1 MPAPTGDA
9 GAPASIRSAVRSVAR
24 GRGRPIFGLAVTAVL
39 SGIAEAGILAVV
51 AQVGT
56 ALVYGDHHVGV
67 ALGPVDLNPS
77 VATLLI
83 IAAVLSLARIGLL
96 NANARLQSRLAADVQ
111 MDLRKELFGAFT
123 EASWGLQSRERE
135 GHLQEMLTSQ
145 VLQST
150 AGTLQFAAM
159 VSALITFVVLVVS
172 AMLLNV
178 LAAVVVVLVAVIL
191 FALLRP
197 LSALGKRSAKE
208 LSEAQLRFAGGVGE
222 AVRMAEETHVF
233 GVEEAQRLR
242 IGSMV
247 ERAGEL
253 FFTTQYVNRLVP
265 TLFQS
270 LVYLTVIAGLGA
282 LYATGAGDVGAL
294 GAVILIMVR
303 AASYGQQVQS
313 SYQTILQ
320 SLPFAE
326 RLQDETS
333 RFLARRIGSPERR
346 LERIDSLELSAVSFG
361 YRAERPVLS
370 EVSFAACRGD
380 SVGIVGPSGAGKST
394 IVQLLLR
401 LRDPDGGEYLVNGG
415 RAADFSFEDWH
426 HQVAYVPQK
435 PQLLHATVSEN
446 IRYFRE
452 IDEAAVRR
460 AAELA
465 RIDEDIRGWPQGY
478 ETIVGPRADSVS
490 GGQQQRICLAR
501 ALAADPDVLVLDE
514 PTSALDPRSEALIQ
528 ESLRTIAAG
537 LTLFVVT
544 HRMGLLDVCDSL
556 LVLVDGRVDG
566 FGDAAELRSMSEY
579 FSAV

>member
-1 MPAPTGDA
+1 MPAPNGDPEP
-9 GAPASIRSAVRSVAR
+9 PASLRSSIRSVAR
-24 GRGRPIFGLAVTAVL
+24 GRARPIAGLAITAVL

-56 ALVYGDHHVGV
+56 ALVYGDRHVEV
-67 ALGPVDLNPS
+67 ALGPVDLRPG

-83 IAAVLSLARIGLL
+83 LAAVLSVARIGLL
-96 NANARLQSRLAADVQ
+96 NANARLQSHLAADVQ

-150 AGTLQFAAM
+150 AGTLQFAAL
-159 VSALITFVVLVVS
+159 VSALITFVVLVLS

-178 LAAVVVVLVAVIL
+178 LAAVVVVIVAVIL

-197 LSALGKRSAKE
+197 LSARGKRSAKA

-233 GVEEAQRLR
+233 GVEDAQQVR
-242 IGSMV
+242 IAEMV
-247 ERAGEL
+247 DRAGGL
-253 FFTTQYVNRLVP
+253 FFTTQYINRLVP

-282 LYATGAGDVGAL
+282 LFATGAGDMGAL

-326 RLQDETS
+326 RLQAETS
-333 RFLARRIGSPERR
+333 RYLAQRVGSPERR
-346 LERIDSLELSAVSFG
+346 LGRIDSLELDAVSFG

-370 EVSFAACRGD
+370 EVSFAAGRGD

-394 IVQLLLR
+394 IVQILLR
-401 LRDPDGGEYLVNGG
+401 LRDPDGGEYLVNGAPARG
-415 RAADFSFEDWH
+415 FSFQDWH

-465 RIDEDIRGWPQGY
+465 RIDEDIRGWSHGY
-478 ETIVGPRADSVS
+478 ETVIGPRADSIS

-528 ESLRTIAAG
+528 DSLRTIAAE

-544 HRMGLLDVCDSL
+544 HRMGLLDVCDRL
-556 LVLVDGRVDG
+556 LVLVDGRVEG
-566 FGDAAELRSMSEY
+566 FGDAADLRAE
-579 FSAV
+579 SAYLGAA